1 MELKGTFLIAALI
14 SCSINISLAGEI
26 IDLTDD
32 CGAPNDNPSAE
43 VTSVLLDGCDQDTD
57 SACKAVKGEPATGKL
72 IFKVKKEIK
81 TMKCSLAAKVGTWL
95 PFPGGGCGEKD
106 GCKALEG
113 NCPLKVGDTGTIDI
127 SITPPSYAPA
137 VKLTGKY
144 IQMDGKDTAICFTFP
159 MNIENPVNPVTHS
172 TKSTKSPNTQTP
184 VTGKSPVTHS
194 SNPTEPSKST
204 EQTKSPNTQ
213 TPVTGKSPVT
223 HPSNPTEPSKPT
235 KSPTTKNPT
244 TNSGNKFSINVSIM
258 VAILIVNLCL

>member
-1 MELKGTFLIAALI
+1 MG
-14 SCSINISLAGEI
+14 
-26 IDLTDD
+26 
-32 CGAPNDNPSAE
+32 
-43 VTSVLLDGCDQDTD
+43 
-57 SACKAVKGEPATGKL
+57 GKL

-81 TMKCSLAAKVGTWL
+81 TMKCSLAA
-95 PFPGGGCGEKD
+95 KD

-144 IQMDGKDTAICFTFP
+144 IQMDGKDTSICFTFP

-172 TKSTKSPNTQTP
+172 TKSTKSPNSQTP
-184 VTGKSPVTHS
+184 VS
-194 SNPTEPSKST
+194 
-204 EQTKSPNTQ
+204 
-213 TPVTGKSPVT
+213 GKSPVT